1 MFFYLHRFHSA
12 KLSVNLFFCFI
23 FSETKQIVNT
33 RLGLVSNFIIE
44 DVGI

>member
-1 MFFYLHRFHSA
+1 MFFCLHRFHSA
-12 KLSVNLFFCFI
+12 KSSVNLFFSFI

-33 RLGLVSNFIIE
+33 RLSLVSDFIIE